1 MAMNNFF
8 IALMA
13 FVLLSSCQTVRV
25 EPGAERIRV
34 FEDEPK
40 GCLYTGEVSSVQES
54 VVIGSALQTAE
65 MDLST
70 RLDLRNKAH
79 TLGGNVI
86 VFLSKDR
93 KDNSKKSEAA
103 ANSAAPVVVTPANA
117 DKDKKAAVAPPAE
130 EDKAEHKI
138 KTVFLATVFRCPSSI
153 FNQ

>member
-8 IALMA
+8 IAMA
-13 FVLLSSCQTVRV
+13 TLLILSSCQTVRV

-34 FEDEPK
+34 FENEPK

-93 KDNSKKSEAA
+93 KENNKKSEA
-103 ANSAAPVVVTPANA
+103 PANATAVATASSA
-117 DKDKKAAVAPPAE
+117 DKDKKTSAATSVE
-130 EDKAEHKI
+130 EDKSEHKI